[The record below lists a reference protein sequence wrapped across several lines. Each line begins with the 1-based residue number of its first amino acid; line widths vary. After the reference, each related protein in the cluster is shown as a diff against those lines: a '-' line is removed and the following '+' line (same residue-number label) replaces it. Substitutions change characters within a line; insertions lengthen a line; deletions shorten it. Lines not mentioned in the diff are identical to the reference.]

1 MSLNKC
7 GNKLFWLTERT
18 SEARHLLIEVPPH
31 IDESNLEGEVSM
43 IMDANDIDFE
53 NDDWDEEVE
62 EWDALSY
69 GSGNEK
75 EEPEPDVSILTPEQL
90 EGYGLPAAPEEVT
103 P

>member
-1 MSLNKC
+1 MSLNKR

-43 IMDANDIDFE
+43 IMDENDIDFE

-62 EWDALSY
+62 EYDQLEC
-69 GSGNEK
+69 GSGADP
-75 EEPEPDVSILTPEQL
+75 EPEPDLSILTPEQL
-90 EGYGLPAAPEEVT
+90 EEYGLPAAPQEVT